1 MDSHF
6 SGFEGVGKVFPLRR
20 GRPPCGPPF
29 VRGDGD
35 VGVWLGYCGWLVHY
49 RSAMFFYLML
59 VRILTSRPYKIE
71 GDSMLP
77 ALINGQYV
85 LLTRASSSSRP
96 LQRGDIVVHRHPI
109 GLEGIYVKRIIGLPS
124 EHVRLDS
131 GRIYINDAPLGENH
145 PDYDPAS
152 DDPTINEW
160 WSGSDEYVVMGD
172 NRRESRDDSRAFGAV
187 PGERILGRVWFRYW
201 PPNACGI
208 L

>member
-1 MDSHF
+1 M
-6 SGFEGVGKVFPLRR
+6 
-20 GRPPCGPPF
+20 
-29 VRGDGD
+29 DGD
-35 VGVWLGYCGWLVHY
+35 AWVWLGYCGWLVHY

-59 VRILTSRPYKIE
+59 VRILASRPYKIE

-96 LQRGDIVVHRHPI
+96 LRRDDIVVHRHPI
-109 GLEGIYVKRIIGLPS
+109 GLEGIYVKRIIGLPN

-160 WSGSDEYVVMGD
+160 WNGSDEYVVMGD

-201 PPNACGI
+201 PPKAWGI

>member
-1 MDSHF
+1 M
-6 SGFEGVGKVFPLRR
+6 VPLRK
-20 GRPPCGPPF
+20 
-29 VRGDGD
+29 GDGD
-35 VGVWLGYCGWLVHY
+35 AGVWLGYCGWLVHY

-85 LLTRASSSSRP
+85 LLTRASSSSSP

-109 GLEGIYVKRIIGLPS
+109 GLEGIYVKRIIGLPD

-131 GRIYINDAPLGENH
+131 GQIYINDAPLGENH

-172 NRRESRDDSRAFGAV
+172 NRLESHDDSRAFGAV

-201 PPNACGI
+201 PPKAWGI